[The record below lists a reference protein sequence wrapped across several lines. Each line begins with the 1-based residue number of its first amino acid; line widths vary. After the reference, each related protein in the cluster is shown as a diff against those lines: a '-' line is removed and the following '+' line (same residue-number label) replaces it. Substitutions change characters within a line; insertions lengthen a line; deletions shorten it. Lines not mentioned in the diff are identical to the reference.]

1 MSLRASSSLRYRL
14 FSFASPSW
22 HHGADIQPASCR
34 PAAHTTHTRVCCLV
48 SSCVLCLVS
57 PDWSPDPTVGIGV
70 DDESSTASPRHLL
83 RVGRV
88 CVWHTGGGAHR
99 ACALCAVGLWPRRSR
114 EAESPRPIFRW
125 KLRLSSLHLG
135 ISDIRLIITSN
146 LVIQSEASIR
156 SATHTNQH
164 TPSRAP
170 HFKGPSEVSSSAY
183 RTCRWPRAALA
194 RRSGSL
200 SHCYTTLLISLL

>member
-1 MSLRASSSLRYRL
+1 MNGRVGERRWRVSLRASSSLRYRL

-34 PAAHTTHTRVCCLV
+34 PAAHTTQTRVCCLV

-88 CVWHTGGGAHR
+88 CVGHTGGGAHR
-99 ACALCAVGLWPRRSR
+99 ACAVCAVGLWVWPRRSR
-114 EAESPRPIFRW
+114 EAETHIPLSGAAVDRSCV
-125 KLRLSSLHLG
+125 RLSSLGDL
-135 ISDIRLIITSN
+135 RLFYFESC
-146 LVIQSEASIR
+146 
-156 SATHTNQH
+156 HT
-164 TPSRAP
+164 
-170 HFKGPSEVSSSAY
+170 
-183 RTCRWPRAALA
+183 
-194 RRSGSL
+194 
-200 SHCYTTLLISLL
+200 I